1 MPARQQRLCTAAH
14 GKANSHAIPAPTRTN
29 LDDNLRPKMPAML
42 SRTQP
47 ANTYAATED
56 RLFGA
61 DYDLPP
67 APVRRRYLILSSP
80 RSGSTMLCSALI
92 ASGHA
97 GYPME
102 YLSPQNIARY
112 RAVRGHWSATESLL
126 DFEKRR
132 TSRSGCFGMK
142 LHASQ
147 YVAVFGA
154 QVGNDRAG
162 GKFLRGFDRFIVC
175 HRRGKVEQAVSNIL
189 ANERKVWNYD
199 GADELR
205 FAERHFRP
213 LDTELIS
220 TEIARMAGEERFWRE
235 TVEKLALPAL
245 DIAYEDLAAD
255 APATLARAF
264 AFLGLPAPAASV
276 RPTTRRLADEANARL
291 KAGYLAAIGAV

>member
-1 MPARQQRLCTAAH
+1 
-14 GKANSHAIPAPTRTN
+14 
-29 LDDNLRPKMPAML
+29 MPAML
-42 SRTQP
+42 PRTQP
-47 ANTYAATED
+47 TNTFAATED
-56 RLFGA
+56 RLFGVA
-61 DYDLPP
+61 YDLPP
-67 APVRRRYLILSSP
+67 VPVRRRYLILSSP

-112 RAVRGHWSATESLL
+112 RAVRGHWSAAESQL

-132 TSRSGCFGMK
+132 TSRNGCFGMK
-142 LHASQ
+142 LHANQ
-147 YVAVFGA
+147 HVAVFGP
-154 QVGNDRAG
+154 QVGEDRAG
-162 GKFLRGFDRFIVC
+162 VKFLRGFDRFILC

-199 GADELR
+199 GTDELR
-205 FAERHFRP
+205 FADRHFRP

-235 TVEKLALPAL
+235 AVEKLGLPAL
-245 DIAYEDLAAD
+245 DIAYEDLSAD

-264 AFLGLPAPAASV
+264 AFLGLPPPEASA
-276 RPTTRRLADEANARL
+276 RPTTRRLANEANARL
-291 KAGYLAAIGAV
+291 KAGYLAAIGVV